1 MSKVSTLASATVMG
15 PLPLPGDWGGAGG
28 GGSAFL
34 PPPCLIRSLLF
45 LLLSEIP
52 VFVKADCLPCAHSAL
67 KILPL
72 PGVCWGGRVGWGGVV
87 ALRLSNLQQVL
98 GR

>member
-34 PPPCLIRSLLF
+34 PPPCLLRALLF

-52 VFVKADCLPCAHSAL
+52 VFVKAGCLPCAHSAL

-72 PGVCWGGRVGWGGVV
+72 PGVCWRGGG